1 MTTVTGRRIRVATL
15 TGAAALAVVF
25 GSACND
31 AGEDGGGGVV
41 EDGDGG
47 GYNDNDSGDDSDGGD
62 DNGGDNGG
70 GDDGENGN

>member
-41 EDGDGG
+41 EDGD
-47 GYNDNDSGDDSDGGD
+47 
-62 DNGGDNGG
+62 DNGGDN
-70 GDDGENGN
+70 DDGNGN

>member
-1 MTTVTGRRIRVATL
+1 MTTVTGRRIRTAALAGT
-15 TGAAALAVVF
+15 AALAVVF

-31 AGEDGGGGVV
+31 TGGEDGGGGVV

-47 GYNDNDSGDDSDGGD
+47 GYNDNDSGDD
-62 DNGGDNGG
+62 NGGDNGG